1 MKNFRHS
8 FVSNNHHSGMPI
20 MYISRLVGHS
30 NYKTTSERYSNMFDD
45 KGAKYLD
52 KASEHLKN
60 IRISSEQKQNKFV
73 QYSYNIM
80 RKDQKKDFPELSRK
94 PLYY

>member
-8 FVSNNHHSGMPI
+8 FVSNSHHSGMPI

-60 IRISSEQKQNKFV
+60 IRISSEQK
-73 QYSYNIM
+73 
-80 RKDQKKDFPELSRK
+80 
-94 PLYY
+94 